1 MPTSKKASKKTA
13 AKKVATKKTDKKTVA
28 AAATVKLNF
37 PIDAEKAEAI
47 KRCLAKGS
55 LTVTMSKADLGRA
68 RLGDPYKYD

>member
-13 AKKVATKKTDKKTVA
+13 AKTVAKKSTKKSVA